1 MTIVIVS
8 ILLLGCLLIAT
19 ENITKV
25 NFAADTEYTGHLY
38 EEDGNVIT
46 GEGPA
51 ATLPYA
57 YKILSYFVGNEAVAE
72 LQKGMRYTH
81 LMSNK

>member
-1 MTIVIVS
+1 M
-8 ILLLGCLLIAT
+8 
-19 ENITKV
+19 
-25 NFAADTEYTGHLY
+25 
-38 EEDGNVIT
+38 IT